1 MVTRG
6 GKVAWLV
13 VVVAVLAI
21 GGPAAAGGG
30 DASAGDASGIGG
42 TNIGDLKDQV
52 REERLGCRGASGGAP
67 ASLAGALALGWLS
80 ARRRRK
86 GALTGP

>member
-13 VVVAVLAI
+13 AVAVLGI

-30 DASAGDASGIGG
+30 DASAGDAGGIGG

-52 REERLGCRGASGGAP
+52 REERLGCLGASGGP
-67 ASLAGALALGWLS
+67 ATGAVGGLALAWLS
-80 ARRRRK
+80 VHRRRR
-86 GALTGP
+86 AVLTGR